1 MTLETWVQIAELIA
15 AVAVV
20 ISLVYLALQVR
31 QSNRVNSA
39 SARHAISEFAMQV
52 SMFHAQHADRLAKV
66 HSEQPLTE
74 GDQLFRW
81 WAHMQFFLHAETY
94 HRQYEL
100 GLMPAAH
107 WEGYTKFF
115 RDYLR
120 TPGAKEFWQDV
131 GYGFSREF
139 SSWVD
144 GLVQGLDD
152 PNA

>member
-100 GLMPAAH
+100 GLMPAALGGIY
-107 WEGYTKFF
+107 EV
-115 RDYLR
+115 L
-120 TPGAKEFWQDV
+120 
-131 GYGFSREF
+131 
-139 SSWVD
+139 
-144 GLVQGLDD
+144 QGLLTDAGCERILAGRGLWFFPGVLVLD
-152 PNA
+152 RWSCPGPG